1 MKNTNTFYTV
11 VLLAIIVGVVWYV
24 FNLNK
29 PALQPTGQTENNQV
43 NQTVPEA
50 AKMPKFVL
58 GSVSSVEGKQVFI
71 KVGTEEKTV
80 VTNENT
86 EIIKQVK
93 DGDGYKNTPANFNE
107 VKSPV
112 QIVVYY
118 SESSGVNYTATK
130 IQILNF

>member
-29 PALQPTGQTENNQV
+29 PALQPTGQTDNNQV
-43 NQTVPEA
+43 NQTIPETV
-50 AKMPKFVL
+50 KMPKFVL
-58 GSVSSVEGKQVFI
+58 GSVSRVEGKQVFI
-71 KVGTEEKTV
+71 KVGIEEKIV

-93 DGDGYKNTPANFNE
+93 DGDGYKNIPANFND
-107 VKSPV
+107 VKPPV
-112 QIVVYY
+112 QVVVYY
-118 SESSGVNYTATK
+118 SENSGVNYTATK

>member
-1 MKNTNTFYTV
+1 MKNTNTFYTI

-43 NQTVPEA
+43 NQIVPEV

-118 SESSGVNYTATK
+118 SESSGVSYTATK

>member
-1 MKNTNTFYTV
+1 MRNTNTFYTV

-29 PALQPTGQTENNQV
+29 PVLQPTEQANNNQA
-43 NQTVPEA
+43 NQTIPEA

-58 GSVSSVEGKQVFI
+58 GSVSKVEGEKVFI
-71 KVGTEEKTV
+71 KVGMEEKII

-86 EIIKQVK
+86 EIIKQIK
-93 DGDGYKNTPANFNE
+93 DGEGYKNVPTNFNG
-107 VKSPV
+107 VKPPV
-112 QIVVYY
+112 QVVVYY
-118 SESSGVNYTATK
+118 SENSGVNYTATK